1 MYNLDIPGHMTEIEL
16 QEIERLAAQVPANG
30 LIVEV
35 GCLYGR
41 STYAWASSCDH
52 SVKVLVIDTFYDG
65 EAQIKEFN
73 NNTLG
78 MNNIEIICGY
88 APDQCAYPGYEIDL
102 LFIDASHDNPNDL
115 AIIEYFLP
123 FMKKGGILSGHDYH
137 ETFPDVIT
145 NVRMLE
151 ERFSQPVMNKDG
163 TSIWAFR
170 V

>member
-1 MYNLDIPGHMTEIEL
+1 MEVEL

-41 STYAWASSCDH
+41 SAYAWAKSCDP
-52 SVKVLVIDTFYDG
+52 SVKVLVIDPFYEVDQR
-65 EAQIKEFN
+65 EKFDA
-73 NNTLG
+73 NTAG
-78 MNNIEIICGY
+78 IQNIEVIQGAI
-88 APDQCAYPGYEIDL
+88 PQNDVYPGHMIDL
-102 LFIDASHDNPNDL
+102 IFIDATHYNPNDL
-115 AIIEYFLP
+115 DIIEYFLP
-123 FMKKGGILSGHDYH
+123 FIKPGGILSGHDYYD
-137 ETFPDVIT
+137 TYPDVAT

-151 ERFSQPVMNKDG
+151 ERFNQKVMNPQG